1 MNLWSSLWIRFEIP
15 LFIYSLFSIRINV
28 KWFYSTFLL
37 LSEFFFTIYNMIF
50 NQFNATGLNASNE
63 KMIGFRDTQITSYH
77 FSCRLIKANFIFSY
91 KLLHCWE
98 MRNVKN
104 AKKHIFEVSAFN
116 KHEDMKSQY
125 NKRKLNA
132 ILNVH
137 ILYDMYVCNFNFL

>member
-1 MNLWSSLWIRFEIP
+1 MNSFWNSSVYLFPFLHQNQRKMILLYVHIFTVEWI
-15 LFIYSLFSIRINV
+15 
-28 KWFYSTFLL
+28 
-37 LSEFFFTIYNMIF
+37 FFTIYNMIF